1 MVFGYAAKARRQHV
15 LHVKTRIGRQDDFLV
30 VITQLL
36 VTESA
41 VVTRDAVLTAGHVGA
56 LMLRNRRSGV
66 ERDRV
71 PNYLCTALP
80 HIMRKGKG
88 AADVCSHNLEATI
101 GSATARK
108 PEIVQKHRHCN
119 QFCIRSVELT
129 RFRGHPIVGGGKERP
144 RCRRAIGRTRRS
156 SDSASSN
163 WCGRDVRRKNW
174 GASSNPQPS
183 RSGIGFGRPTVMMV
197 GARTG

>member
-56 LMLRNRRSGV
+56 LMLRNRRGGL

-71 PNYLCTALP
+71 PNYPGTAPP
-80 HIMRKGKG
+80 HLMLKGKG
-88 AADVCSHNLEATI
+88 RADVRCPHLEATI
-101 GSATARK
+101 GA
-108 PEIVQKHRHCN
+108 
-119 QFCIRSVELT
+119 
-129 RFRGHPIVGGGKERP
+129 
-144 RCRRAIGRTRRS
+144 
-156 SDSASSN
+156 
-163 WCGRDVRRKNW
+163 
-174 GASSNPQPS
+174 
-183 RSGIGFGRPTVMMV
+183 
-197 GARTG
+197 

>member
-1 MVFGYAAKARRQHV
+1 MVFGYAAKTRRQHV

-88 AADVCSHNLEATI
+88 AADEDRKSTRLNSSHSQISYA
-101 GSATARK
+101 
-108 PEIVQKHRHCN
+108 V
-119 QFCIRSVELT
+119 FCLKKK
-129 RFRGHPIVGGGKERP
+129 KEKMN
-144 RCRRAIGRTRRS
+144 I
-156 SDSASSN
+156 
-163 WCGRDVRRKNW
+163 
-174 GASSNPQPS
+174 
-183 RSGIGFGRPTVMMV
+183 II
-197 GARTG
+197 

>member
-1 MVFGYAAKARRQHV
+1 MGGSLAPALGTLSWSTRFSRRPGSRRYSV
-15 LHVKTRIGRQDDFLV
+15 LKFNRDRDIPRQDDFLV

-88 AADVCSHNLEATI
+88 AADVRSHNLEATI

-108 PEIVQKHRHCN
+108 AEIVQKHRHCD
-119 QFCIRSVELT
+119 QFGIRSKRATLCQLRAIEPRAHHMVEKPRL
-129 RFRGHPIVGGGKERP
+129 RFRFCLVVGVPNGGAVGEKANP
-144 RCRRAIGRTRRS
+144 T
-156 SDSASSN
+156 SAH
-163 WCGRDVRRKNW
+163 
-174 GASSNPQPS
+174 
-183 RSGIGFGRPTVMMV
+183 RPTHP
-197 GARTG
+197 R

>member
-1 MVFGYAAKARRQHV
+1 MVLGYAAKARRQHV

-71 PNYLCTALP
+71 PNSLCTALP

-88 AADVCSHNLEATI
+88 AADVRSHTLEATI

-108 PEIVQKHRHCN
+108 AEIVQKHRHCD
-119 QFCIRSVELT
+119 QFGIRSKRATLCQLRAIEPRAHHMVEKPRL
-129 RFRGHPIVGGGKERP
+129 RFRFCLVVGVPNGGTVGERQNPLSAHRQRTPETRPFAFPPISLPWGHI
-144 RCRRAIGRTRRS
+144 
-156 SDSASSN
+156 
-163 WCGRDVRRKNW
+163 
-174 GASSNPQPS
+174 
-183 RSGIGFGRPTVMMV
+183 
-197 GARTG
+197 TGWV

>member
-66 ERDRV
+66 ERDRA

-80 HIMRKGKG
+80 HIMRKGKR
-88 AADVCSHNLEATI
+88 AADRRPHNPAATI
-101 GSATARK
+101 G
-108 PEIVQKHRHCN
+108 
-119 QFCIRSVELT
+119 
-129 RFRGHPIVGGGKERP
+129 
-144 RCRRAIGRTRRS
+144 RA
-156 SDSASSN
+156 
-163 WCGRDVRRKNW
+163 
-174 GASSNPQPS
+174 P
-183 RSGIGFGRPTVMMV
+183 
-197 GARTG
+197 ARTAETGQN